1 MEITMTREE
10 MKKTQE
16 EFRKERELK
25 QLRKERL
32 ADLIMRL
39 PGKEI
44 VDYLYG
50 LVPTLVKEWD
60 KGTYEAWLNDICNM
74 ADKEV

>member
-1 MEITMTREE
+1 MTREE

-50 LVPTLVKEWD
+50 LVPTLV
-60 KGTYEAWLNDICNM
+60 
-74 ADKEV
+74 VV